1 MMSLQRKHFARMLA
15 AGAISALITPS
26 AALAATQTYTAPKF
40 PVPASARVQPTT
52 GGTVVA
58 PTGAAGAPTAKST
71 LPQTSTTIPATTNPA
86 TAATTPAPAASV
98 PATGARQGTPKASN
112 GSSELSTPAAIAA
125 ALAALLA
132 LGCAIWGIAR
142 LQAYEPR
149 WTLSLRHT
157 FAEAGFRA
165 SATWAEFSDWA
176 RLGR

>member
-1 MMSLQRKHFARMLA
+1 MTVNRRRLHRMLA
-15 AGAISALITPS
+15 VAALSALATPG
-26 AALAATQTYTAPKF
+26 AALAARQTYTAPKF

-58 PTGAAGAPTAKST
+58 PTGTTLSATSKST
-71 LPQTSTTIPATTNPA
+71 LPQTSTTIPATTTPT
-86 TAATTPAPAASV
+86 TAATTPAPATSV
-98 PATGARQGTPKASN
+98 PATGARQGAPKASA

-132 LGCAIWGIAR
+132 LGCAVWGIAR

-157 FAEAGFRA
+157 LAEAGFRV
-165 SATWAEFSDWA
+165 SATWAELSDWA

>member
-1 MMSLQRKHFARMLA
+1 MLLPRKHLARMLA
-15 AGAISALITPS
+15 AATIGSLIAPS
-26 AALAATQTYTAPKF
+26 AALAANQTYTAPKF

-58 PTGAAGAPTAKST
+58 PTGATLSATSKST
-71 LPQTSTTIPATTNPA
+71 VPQTSTTIPATTTP
-86 TAATTPAPAASV
+86 TVGATTPAPATSV
-98 PATGARQGTPKASN
+98 PATGARQAAPKASA
-112 GSSELSTPAAIAA
+112 GSSELSTPAVVAA

-157 FAEAGFRA
+157 FAEAGFRV